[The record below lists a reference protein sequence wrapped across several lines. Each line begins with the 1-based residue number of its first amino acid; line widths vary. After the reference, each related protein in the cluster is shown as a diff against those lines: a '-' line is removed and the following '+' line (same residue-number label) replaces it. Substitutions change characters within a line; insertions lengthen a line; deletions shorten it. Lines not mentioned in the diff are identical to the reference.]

1 MTAGLPDWYRAVR
14 LAGQKGGQLIPV
26 AVDENGNLYA
36 VIQGSDGVQLR
47 TVKLDSE
54 GQIVAIIKGSGNVP
68 VATDSEGNLQS
79 VIKGFDGTQL
89 RIVKTDSDGNLSAIV
104 YAKLGNVLVP
114 LQMDSL
120 QNLKICIGSQEL
132 ERILQAPNYGAARWV
147 ELSGSIGPGQ
157 TLNLA
162 TVYGKGIIYGGF
174 IWIANL
180 SNPADLQFGMNLEGN
195 TLWWL
200 TVQNLY
206 DFGIDREGA
215 YFFFLTRYNPNAQQ
229 YVIQFTGGITFGNY
243 VAIYAYK
250 NPGSTGYALLEG
262 ALIYALRT

>member
-26 AVDENGNLYA
+26 AVDENGNLI
-36 VIQGSDGVQLR
+36 VIIKGTDGVQLR

-54 GQIVAIIKGSGNVP
+54 GQIVAVVKGSSNVP
-68 VATDSEGNLQS
+68 VKTDSEGNLQS

-89 RIVKTDSDGNLSAIV
+89 RTVKTDSEGNLSAIV
-104 YAKLGNVLVP
+104 YAKLGNVFVP

-147 ELSGSIGPGQ
+147 ELSGNVSPGQ

-174 IWIANL
+174 LWIANK
-180 SNPADLQFGMNLEGN
+180 SNPADFWIGLDLEGN

-200 TVQNLY
+200 TIQNLKDY
-206 DFGIDREGA
+206 GVDRVGA
-215 YFFFLTRYNPNAQQ
+215 YFFYLTRYDTSAKQ
-229 YVIQFTGGITFGNY
+229 YVVQFTGGITFGNY
-243 VAIYAYK
+243 VNIRVYNGTA
-250 NPGSTGYALLEG
+250 TGEYALIDG
-262 ALIYALRT
+262 AFIYALRT